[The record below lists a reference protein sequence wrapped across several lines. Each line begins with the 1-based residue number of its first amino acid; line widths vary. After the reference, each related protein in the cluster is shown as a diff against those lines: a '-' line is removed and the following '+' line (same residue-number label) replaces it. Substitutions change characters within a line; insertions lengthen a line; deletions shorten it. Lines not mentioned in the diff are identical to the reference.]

1 MITGLPAYVPV
12 VFILTTLL
20 TVGIFAYAIYRSGL
34 RTAAAKLL
42 LAFTLIWL
50 IIQAILAAGGFFQ
63 NFNVLPPRTFAFGP
77 LPFFILTVAYLA
89 VGRDFLDRVPLTVL
103 TWIHVI
109 RIPVECV
116 LLWLSQNGLVPV
128 EMTFE
133 GRNLDILSGLSAP
146 VIYFLA
152 FRNGRVNR
160 PLLIVWNLVALG
172 LLINVVTIAILAF
185 PSKFQSIGF
194 DHPNIAVTYF
204 PYVWLP
210 SVIVPIVFFCHAASL
225 YKLLASRSARPQA
238 PSSNKQFPRTDVE

>member
-1 MITGLPAYVPV
+1 MIEGLPVYVPV

-20 TVGIFAYAIYRSGL
+20 TVGIFAYAIYRAGL
-34 RTAAAKLL
+34 GSTAAKLL

-50 IIQAILAAGGFFQ
+50 VVQAILACTGFFQ
-63 NFNVLPPRTFAFGP
+63 NFDVLPPRTFAFGP
-77 LPFFILTVAYLA
+77 LPFFILTLAYLIF
-89 VGRDFLDRVPLTVL
+89 GRKFLGGLPLTVL

-146 VIYFLA
+146 LVYLLA

-160 PLLIVWNLVALG
+160 NLLIVWNIAALA
-172 LLINVVTIAILAF
+172 LLTNIVTIAVLAF
-185 PSKFQSIGF
+185 PSQFQMVGL
-194 DHPNIAVTYF
+194 DQPNIGVTFF
-204 PYVWLP
+204 PFVWLP
-210 SVIVPIVFFCHAASL
+210 SVIVPIVFFCHVASL
-225 YKLLASRSARPQA
+225 YKLITSE
-238 PSSNKQFPRTDVE
+238 PRVS

>member
-1 MITGLPAYVPV
+1 MIEGLPVYVPV

-20 TVGIFAYAIYRSGL
+20 TVGVFAYAIFRAGL
-34 RTAAAKLL
+34 QSTAAKIL

-50 IIQAILAAGGFFQ
+50 VVQAILAANGFFQ
-63 NFNVLPPRTFAFGP
+63 KFGVVPPRTFAFGP
-77 LPFFILTVAYLA
+77 LPFFVLTIAYLIF
-89 VGRDFLDRVPLTVL
+89 GRKFLTELPLTVL

-146 VIYFLA
+146 IVYFLA

-160 PLLIVWNLVALG
+160 ILLIVWNIAALC
-172 LLINVVTIAILAF
+172 LLINIVTIAVLAF
-185 PSKFQSIGF
+185 PSPFQTIGF
-194 DHPNIAVTYF
+194 DHPNIGVTYF

-210 SVIVPIVFFCHAASL
+210 AVIVPIVFFCHLASL
-225 YKLLASRSARPQA
+225 YKLIASDPGRRP
-238 PSSNKQFPRTDVE
+238 